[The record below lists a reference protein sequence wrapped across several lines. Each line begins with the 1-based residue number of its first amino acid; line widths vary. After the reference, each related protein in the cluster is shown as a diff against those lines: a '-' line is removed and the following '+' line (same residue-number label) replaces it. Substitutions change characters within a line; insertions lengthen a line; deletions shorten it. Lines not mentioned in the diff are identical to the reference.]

1 MTLTGTQIGP
11 YRVGAPL
18 GSGAMGDVYRAHDT
32 TLGRD
37 VAIKL
42 LPPAFTSDP
51 DRRARF
57 EREARL
63 LASLNHPHIATV
75 YGVEASAHG
84 QAIVMELVEGPTLVE
99 RIAGLRGKGSPLR
112 TSGAS
117 AGQAGLSV
125 AETLGLARQIADALD
140 AAHEKGIVHRDLKP
154 ANIKLTANG
163 QVKILDFGLATAAE
177 SAGPG
182 QSAIDTRLV
191 SQPGM
196 VVGTAAYMSPEQARG
211 QAVDKRTDIWAFGC
225 VLYEMLTAKPV
236 FAGDALADIM
246 VGVVDREPDWAALPA
261 STPSRVRELLQR
273 CLQKDPRA
281 RLRDIGDARAE
292 LNAHESPATT
302 PRDASAARRER
313 IVWSSAIAVLV
324 LLAAVFAFRG
334 RNLARPAAR
343 EMRVDIT
350 TPPTMDPV
358 SLAISPDGRQ
368 IAFVADSE
376 GRSRLWVR
384 SLDSSSARTLPG
396 TDNASYPFWSPD
408 SRSLGFF
415 AETELKRL
423 DLEDGS
429 VRRLAT
435 AGLGGGGTWNRE
447 DIILFADTPGSSLVR
462 VSANGGPVAAA
473 TTLVPPQH
481 TGHGFPQF
489 LPDGRHFLFYARGTP
504 ESRGVYVGELDR
516 SELRRLADTDSPAV
530 LVAPGHVLFVRQ
542 GALFA
547 QAFDPDRAT
556 LSGTASPVVDR
567 VVTDP
572 RRVPAVSASG
582 TSAIVYRPGTW
593 QAARQ
598 FVWLDRSGREIGK
611 LGERD
616 TGYSIGPTLS
626 PDGRRVAMHRQSGGT
641 GDVWLLDTARAV
653 LSRSTVNP
661 AQDVF
666 PTWSPDGSRIL
677 FASNRNGGYD
687 LYVMPAGG
695 GPEERVMSSGA
706 MDSTSKIP
714 TDWSRDGHVLF
725 NHLGPAG
732 QDISALSLDGTR
744 TVVPVAQSRF
754 DERDGQFSPDGKWV
768 AYQSNESG
776 RFEVYVQPFP
786 GPGAKSQISGN
797 GGAQVRWRG
806 DGREVLYVALD
817 GRLMSVPIVPGSK
830 PDALDVGTPVPLFLT
845 RIGGAVQSANRP
857 QYIVSADG
865 QRFLMNSLLDEP
877 IAPITLVLNWSPA
890 P

>member
-18 GSGAMGDVYRAHDT
+18 GSGAMGEVYRAHDT

-37 VAIKL
+37 VAIKM

-75 YGVEASAHG
+75 YSVEVSERGPAL
-84 QAIVMELVEGPTLVE
+84 VMELVEGPTLAE
-99 RIAGLRGKGSPLR
+99 RIAGLTVKGS
-112 TSGAS
+112 
-117 AGQAGLSV
+117 GLPV
-125 AETLGLARQIADALD
+125 GETLQLARQIAEALD
-140 AAHEKGIVHRDLKP
+140 AAHERGVVHRDLKP
-154 ANIKLTANG
+154 ANIKLTADG
-163 QVKILDFGLATAAE
+163 QVKILDFGLATAVE
-177 SAGPG
+177 RVGVG

-191 SQPGM
+191 SQAGM

-211 QAVDKRTDIWAFGC
+211 QVVDKRTDIWAFGC
-225 VLYEMLTAKPV
+225 VLYELLTAKPV
-236 FAGDALADIM
+236 FTGDTLTDVM

-261 STPSRVRELLQR
+261 STPWRVRELLQR
-273 CLQKDPRA
+273 CLQKDPRN
-281 RLRDIGDARAE
+281 RQRDIGDARAD
-292 LNAHESPATT
+292 LNAADGTAPTD
-302 PRDASAARRER
+302 RDASVPRRER
-313 IVWSSAIAVLV
+313 IAWSAAVAVLV
-324 LLAAVFAFRG
+324 LLATAFALRSAKY
-334 RNLARPAAR
+334 ARPIAR

-384 SLDSSSARTLPG
+384 ALDSPSARTLVG

-415 AETELKRL
+415 AETDLKRL

-429 VRRLAT
+429 VRRLAI

-447 DIILFADTPGSSLVR
+447 GTVLFTENPGSPLVR

-473 TTLVPPQH
+473 TALVPSQH
-481 TGHGFPQF
+481 IGHGFPQF
-489 LPDGRHFLFYARGTP
+489 LPDGRHFLFYVRGTP
-504 ESRGVYVGELDR
+504 ESRGVYVGQLDR
-516 SELRRLADTDSPAV
+516 PEIRRLADADSPAIFA
-530 LVAPGHVLFVRQ
+530 APGHLLFVRQ
-542 GALFA
+542 RVLFA

-556 LSGTASPVVDR
+556 LTGTASPVVDR
-567 VVTDP
+567 VMTVS
-572 RRVPAVSASG
+572 RLVPAVSASS
-582 TSAIVYRPGTW
+582 TSAIVFRAGAW

-598 FVWLDRSGREIGK
+598 FVWLDRSGREVNK
-611 LGERD
+611 LGDRD
-616 TGYSIGPTLS
+616 MGYPIGPTLS
-626 PDGRRVAMHRQSGGT
+626 PDGRRVAMHRQAGGNT
-641 GDVWLLDTARAV
+641 GDIWLLDTARAV

-661 AQDVF
+661 AQDIF

-677 FASNRNGGYD
+677 FASNRNGPYD

-695 GPEERVMSSGA
+695 GPEERVIPPSVA
-706 MDSTSKIP
+706 DNASKVP

-725 NHLGPAG
+725 DQVGPAG
-732 QDISALSLDGTR
+732 PGIWALSLDGERKTF
-744 TVVPVAQSRF
+744 PVAQSSF
-754 DERDGQFSPDGKWV
+754 VERDGQFSPDGRWV
-768 AYQSNESG
+768 AFESNESG
-776 RFEVYVQPFP
+776 RFEIYVQRFP
-786 GPGAKSQISGN
+786 GPGAKSQVSNN

-806 DGREVLYVALD
+806 DGRELLYVALD
-817 GRLMSVPIVPGSK
+817 SRLTSVPVGAASK
-830 PDALDVGTPVPLFLT
+830 TDTLDVGTPVPLFAT
-845 RIGGAVQSANRP
+845 SIGGAVQSTNRA
-857 QYIVSADG
+857 QYSVSPDG